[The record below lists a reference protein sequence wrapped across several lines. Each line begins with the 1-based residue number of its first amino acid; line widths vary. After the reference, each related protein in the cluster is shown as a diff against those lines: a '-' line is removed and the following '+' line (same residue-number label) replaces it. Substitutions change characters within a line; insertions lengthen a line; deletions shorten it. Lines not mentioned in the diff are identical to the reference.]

1 MQIGSWI
8 AVYIIVWWVCL
19 FAVLPIGARSQSEAG
34 HIVRGTEPGAPAV
47 LRLWR
52 QLLMT
57 TLVSLPIMV
66 LLMWGLSNPVLQEYW
81 R

>member
-8 AVYIIVWWVCL
+8 AVYIIIWWICL

-34 HIVRGTEPGAPAV
+34 NVVAGTEPGAPAV
-47 LRLWR
+47 LRLGR
-52 QLLMT
+52 QLLIT
-57 TLVSLPIMV
+57 TLVSVPLMV

>member
-8 AVYIIVWWVCL
+8 AVYFIVWWITL

-34 HIVRGTEPGAPAV
+34 HVVPGTDPGAPAV
-47 LRLWR
+47 LKLWR
-52 QLLMT
+52 QILAT
-57 TLVSLPIMV
+57 TVLACLIMV
-66 LLMWGLSNPVLQEYW
+66 LLMWGLSNPTLQEYW